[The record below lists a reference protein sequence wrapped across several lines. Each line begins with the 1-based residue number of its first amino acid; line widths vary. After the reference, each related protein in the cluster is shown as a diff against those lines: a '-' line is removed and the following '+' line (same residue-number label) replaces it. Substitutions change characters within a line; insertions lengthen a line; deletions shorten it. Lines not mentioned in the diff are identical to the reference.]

1 MLTRP
6 GHGNMIQTRICNVLG
21 IQYPIALGGLGGGHT
36 QPAMV
41 AAVSEAGGF
50 GALGCFQLEPDQVRD
65 AALEIR
71 KRTKKPFALNFL
83 MFAFKEDSYAAALKE
98 KPAGIALAWPRPEQD
113 LKTYIDRAHDAG
125 CKVTLMAGG
134 VPEAERGASA
144 GADIIIAQG
153 TEAGGHVGWMAT
165 MTLTPMIVDAVAPIP
180 VLSAGGIADG
190 RGLAAA
196 LALGADG
203 VLLGTRFMASNESPL
218 HPNFKQA
225 IIESNGHDTVLTE
238 IPDIAAGIVW
248 PGAMSRAKRN
258 RFVERWAG
266 REWVLRQ
273 HQAEVLAQIRAA
285 RKAGEADEAPL
296 SFGQDAGLIKE
307 ILPVAEIVRR
317 MATEAEE
324 IISKRLPRFAK

>member
-1 MLTRP
+1 
-6 GHGNMIQTRICNVLG
+6 MIQTRVCELLSV
-21 IQYPIALGGLGGGHT
+21 QYPIALGGLGGGHT
-36 QPAMV
+36 RPELV

-50 GALGCFQLEPDQVRD
+50 GALGCFQLTADQIHDSAV
-65 AALEIR
+65 AIR
-71 KRTKKPFALNFL
+71 ERTKKPFALNFL
-83 MFAFKEDSYAAALKE
+83 MFSFKEDCYAAALKE
-98 KPAGIALAWPRPEQD
+98 KPAAIALAWPRPEQD
-113 LKTYIDRAHDAG
+113 LKPYIERAHDVG

-134 VPEAERGASA
+134 VPEAERGVAA

-165 MTLTPMIVDAVAPIP
+165 MVLTPMIVDAVAPIP
-180 VLSAGGIADG
+180 VLAAGGIADG

-203 VLLGTRFMASNESPL
+203 VLLGTRFLASNESPL
-218 HPNFKQA
+218 HENFKQA
-225 IIESNGHDTVLTE
+225 IVESNGHDTVLTE

-266 REWVLRQ
+266 REWALRQ

-307 ILPVAEIVRR
+307 ILPVGEIVRR
-317 MATEAEE
+317 IATDAEK
-324 IISKRLPRFAK
+324 IMSNRLPSLIK